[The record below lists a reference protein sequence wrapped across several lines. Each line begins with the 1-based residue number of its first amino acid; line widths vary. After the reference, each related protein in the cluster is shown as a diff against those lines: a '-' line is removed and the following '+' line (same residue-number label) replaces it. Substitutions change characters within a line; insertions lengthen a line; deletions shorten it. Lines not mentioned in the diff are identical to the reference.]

1 MEEHDDQTYD
11 TPYPRS
17 PVSARTPEPDA
28 RGWAS
33 PPAATGGWGRPP
45 VASSGWGSPP
55 PATNGWGSPP
65 PQQAASGWGQPAEDK
80 ETSPVFRRAASTSSD
95 DDDTF
100 EDVFDA
106 FLTADGDRG
115 YAHLLDV
122 ARGAPRLPCPLRC
135 NAYATL
141 RVPRCVGCSAKP
153 FTGSFTDRLRKLA
166 AHAQS
171 KADGDEVSHR
181 AHRSLLRWLKRRYAT
196 ALRDVPE
203 PFAPQTLAIADD
215 ASEGEQGALIV
226 SSSTWPADVPLRCEP
241 EVQGQPWALLALM
254 NAATR
259 DGIQAFLEDL
269 DAANP
274 FASLLDI
281 KLSVGRR
288 PRLKLRDRVVEV
300 AGAPVTSRED
310 MRAAC
315 APLSFDGMQRA
326 ALPNELH
333 RVSRVA
339 MADGTVTA
347 LFLRVGRTVRGAAHR
362 VADLIA
368 GGKSVLFLGAPGAGK
383 STALRDAASFCG
395 VCRETRAP
403 TGECLVVDASMELG
417 GDGAEAHPSLYP
429 AERYP
434 ASGKSLHAAMTEV
447 LCNCTPAAMV
457 VDELRDRSAAAV
469 AAEVGKRGVQLIA
482 TAHARSLAEL
492 VDDNA
497 LAPVLGDF
505 ETVTLSDSEAR
516 RRAGTRR
523 DTGLGFTSTKVRRQR
538 VGNATFDAV
547 VELCPPR
554 AGAWRVVLDV
564 NGAIDAIVEKQPY
577 GGELRFYDAEHVLQR
592 EPVT

>member
-1 MEEHDDQTYD
+1 MEEQDDQTYD

-33 PPAATGGWGRPP
+33 PPAATSGWGRPP
-45 VASSGWGSPP
+45 AASSGWGSPP
-55 PATNGWGSPP
+55 PVTNGWGSPP
-65 PQQAASGWGQPAEDK
+65 PQQAASGWGQPPAED
-80 ETSPVFRRAASTSSD
+80 EEPSLVFRRAASTSSD
-95 DDDTF
+95 DDDAF

-106 FLTADGDRG
+106 FLTEDGDRG

-141 RVPRCVGCSAKP
+141 RVQRCVGCSAKP

-203 PFAPQTLAIADD
+203 PFAPQTLAVADD
-215 ASEGEQGALIV
+215 ASEGEQGALIM

-241 EVQGQPWALLALM
+241 EVQGQPWALLAFID
-254 NAATR
+254 ARTR
-259 DGIQAFLEDL
+259 DAVQLTLEDL

-274 FASLLDI
+274 FASLVDI
-281 KLSVGRR
+281 TLSVGRR

-315 APLSFDGMQRA
+315 APLIFDGMQRA
-326 ALPNELH
+326 ALPSELH

-347 LFLRVGRTVRGAAHR
+347 LVLRVGRTVRGAAHR
-362 VADLIA
+362 VADLLA

-403 TGECLVVDASMELG
+403 TGECWVVDASMELG

-429 AERYP
+429 AHRYP
-434 ASGKSLHAAMTEV
+434 ASGKSLHAAMVEV
-447 LCNCTPAAMV
+447 LCNCTPATMV
-457 VDELRDRSAAAV
+457 VDELRDNDAARAAAAV
-469 AAEVGKRGVQLIA
+469 GNHGVQLIA
-482 TAHARSLAEL
+482 TAHAKSLAEL
-492 VDDNA
+492 VNNKA
-497 LAPVLGDF
+497 MAPILGDF
-505 ETVTLSDSEAR
+505 EECTLSDREASR
-516 RRAGTRR
+516 RSGAARWGH
-523 DTGLGFTSTKVRRQR
+523 FSKVRNQR
-538 VGNATFDAV
+538 IGSATFDAV
-547 VELCPPR
+547 VELRPLGNVGR
-554 AGAWRVVLDV
+554 NAWRVVLDV

-577 GGELRFYDAEHVLQR
+577 GGELRFYDASHVLQW